1 MFQIGCDIWT
11 DLASNGH
18 MKKLAFVCVALAA
31 VGCKKSGG
39 GTGGGGGGGG
49 GWFTGS
55 SALMENVTP
64 DGTPSHGYDL
74 GFSADLNGIACRY
87 SGEAWVVGSAGT
99 LLYTSDAGA
108 TWAVQPVPTKA
119 DLRTLATQDFGPVF
133 IAGNGTFLVT
143 RDTGATWTELGD
155 GVAAFRSLTAA
166 QDGQT
171 VLALSDDGG
180 LWAYDGA
187 HIHRTATLAGM
198 RAISVSPDG
207 QLAIAA
213 GNGMMRSQDG
223 GATWSPL
230 AVDPRVTFDDVR
242 LAEDGTAVAVG
253 AGGAIAN
260 VGDDGAVAIQ
270 HVGTAGLHTVHLA
283 DAEDA
288 DPVGFAAG
296 DGGQIV
302 VTHDGGQTW
311 TLGARLGSTVWGV
324 DQIGD
329 GHR

>member
-1 MFQIGCDIWT
+1 M
-11 DLASNGH
+11 N
-18 MKKLAFVCVALAA
+18 KLAFVCVALAA

-39 GTGGGGGGGG
+39 STGGGGGGGGG

-55 SALMENVTP
+55 SGLMENVTP
-64 DGTPSHGYDL
+64 AGTPGHGYDL
-74 GFSADLNGIACRY
+74 GFAAELRGIACRY
-87 SGEAWVVGSAGT
+87 SGEAWVVGNAGL
-99 LLYTSDAGA
+99 LLYTNDDGA
-108 TWAVQPVPTKA
+108 TWTPEPVPTKA
-119 DLRTLATQDFGPVF
+119 DLRTLATQDAGPVY

-143 RDTGATWTELGD
+143 KDTGKTWTELGD
-155 GVAAFRSLTAA
+155 GVAAFRSLAAA

-180 LWAYDGA
+180 LWTYDGA
-187 HIHRTATLAGM
+187 RLNRTATLAGM
-198 RAISVSPDG
+198 RALSVSPDG

-230 AVDPRVTFDDVR
+230 AVDPSPSVTFDDVR
-242 LAEDGTAVAVG
+242 LSEDGTAVAVG
-253 AGGAIAN
+253 AAGAIAN
-260 VGDDGAVAIQ
+260 IDSNGAVAIQ
-270 HVGTAGLHTVHLA
+270 HVGTAGLHTVHIA

-288 DPVGFAAG
+288 EPVGFAAG
-296 DGGQIV
+296 EGGQIV
-302 VTHDGGQTW
+302 VTHDGGHTW
-311 TLGARLGSTVWGV
+311 SLGAKLGSTVWGV

>member
-1 MFQIGCDIWT
+1 MLPLMGM
-11 DLASNGH
+11 N
-18 MKKLAFVCVALAA
+18 KLAFVCVALAA
-31 VGCKKSGG
+31 VGCKKSSTT
-39 GTGGGGGGGG
+39 GTGGGGGG

-55 SALMENVTP
+55 SGLMENVTP
-64 DGTPSHGYDL
+64 AGTPSHGYDL
-74 GFSADLNGIACRY
+74 GPAATDLHGIACRY
-87 SGEAWVVGSAGT
+87 SGEAWVVGNAGT

-108 TWAVQPVPTKA
+108 TWTPQAVPTKA

-133 IAGNGTFLVT
+133 IAGNGTFLMT
-143 RDTGATWTELGD
+143 KDTGKTWTELSD
-155 GVAAFRSLTAA
+155 GVAAFRSLAAA

-187 HIHRTATLAGM
+187 LTRKTTLAGM

-223 GATWSPL
+223 GATWTAL
-230 AVDPRVTFDDVR
+230 QVDPSIAFDDVR
-242 LAEDGTAVAVG
+242 IDEDGNAVAVG

-260 VGDDGAVAIQ
+260 IDSFGAVSVQ
-270 HVGTAGLHTVHLA
+270 HVGTAALHTVHIA
-283 DAEDA
+283 DAADA
-288 DPVGFAAG
+288 DPVGFAGG
-296 DGGQIV
+296 DGGQIL
-302 VTHDGGQTW
+302 VTHDNGLTW
-311 TLGARLGSTVWGV
+311 SLGAKLGGTIFGV